1 MKRRNGKRSI
11 FSDSIELCW
20 DRRVLKS
27 SLTTKQM
34 RRTRNRLISIWCR
47 TLYKMAWIKSIKES
61 KLYTKEEID
70 QIERINKI
78 YFLLL
83 EQERVKWQADL
94 KENLLK
100 IPQGQPAAKHLV
112 KPVSRKQKKF
122 NEQLEIAREVDLE
135 SVVEQYVDLRRSGE
149 YRMVGLC
156 PFHSEK
162 TPSFFVYT
170 NDNHF
175 YCFGCQEFGDV
186 IKFIRLVENLTFK
199 QAVNTLYRFSQES

>member
-1 MKRRNGKRSI
+1 
-11 FSDSIELCW
+11 
-20 DRRVLKS
+20 
-27 SLTTKQM
+27 
-34 RRTRNRLISIWCR
+34 
-47 TLYKMAWIKSIKES
+47 MAWIKSIKES

-112 KPVSRKQKKF
+112 KSVSRKQKKF

-135 SVVEQYVDLRRSGE
+135 SVVEQYVDLRRSGG

-156 PFHSEK
+156 PFHREK

-199 QAVNTLYRFSQES
+199 QSVKTLYRFSQES

>member
-1 MKRRNGKRSI
+1 
-11 FSDSIELCW
+11 
-20 DRRVLKS
+20 
-27 SLTTKQM
+27 
-34 RRTRNRLISIWCR
+34 
-47 TLYKMAWIKSIKES
+47 MAWIKSIKES
-61 KLYTKEEID
+61 KLYTKEEVD

-100 IPQGQPAAKHLV
+100 IPQERPEAKHLV
-112 KPVSRKQKKF
+112 KSMSRKQKKF
-122 NEQLEIAREVDLE
+122 NEQLEIARGVDLE
-135 SVVEQYVDLRRSGE
+135 SVVEQYVGLRRSSE

-170 NDNHF
+170 DDNHY
-175 YCFGCQEFGDV
+175 YCFGCCKYGDV

-199 QAVNTLYRFSQES
+199 QSVRTLYRFSQES